1 MEPNSETPPQEKKP
15 ATEPVTGGEAS
26 GAKDQIGTASPQSS
40 AGEGSGGKDEN
51 TAPKPEGKGGEDE
64 EESALKEWVELLVRA
79 AGWAL
84 VIYVFIFQISVVD
97 GDSMVPTYHHGD
109 RLVIDKVTYRVSDV
123 KRFDTVVFE
132 AVDVDKVPR
141 RPRDYIKR
149 VIGLPGEKVELKEGA
164 FWIDGV
170 KLDDPYGPA
179 VSQTYLRPD
188 EVLVFVVPKGQY
200 FVVGDNRMWS
210 KDSRDYPAGH
220 VDGRQSLGFV
230 ARRQIRGL
238 VRLRFM
244 PLKDWQWFSR
254 GR

>member
-1 MEPNSETPPQEKKP
+1 MEPNSETPAAESKP
-15 ATEPVTGGEAS
+15 AVEPASEVKKADEAL
-26 GAKDQIGTASPQSS
+26 AV
-40 AGEGSGGKDEN
+40 SGGSTEDTKSQAKKANDD
-51 TAPKPEGKGGEDE
+51 DE
-64 EESALKEWVELLVRA
+64 EDSALKEWVELLVRA

-97 GDSMVPTYHHGD
+97 GESMVPTFHHGD
-109 RLVIDKVTYRVSDV
+109 RLVIDKITYRVSNV
-123 KRFDTVVFE
+123 SRFDSIVFE
-132 AVDVDKVPR
+132 AVDVDKTPR

-149 VIGLPGEKVELKEGA
+149 VIGLPGEKVELKDGA
-164 FWIDGV
+164 FWIDGQ

-179 VSQTYLRPD
+179 VSQTHLRPG
-188 EVLVFVVPKGQY
+188 ETLVFEVPKGQY

-210 KDSRDYPAGH
+210 KDSRDYHAGH

>member
-1 MEPNSETPPQEKKP
+1 MEPNSETPPQDNKP
-15 ATEPVTGGEAS
+15 AASGEA
-26 GAKDQIGTASPQSS
+26 GGTKKDLDGTVSPQGN
-40 AGEGSGGKDEN
+40 AGEGSGGKDKN
-51 TAPKPEGKGGEDE
+51 TAPKVVGKGGEDE

-109 RLVIDKVTYRVSDV
+109 RLVIDKITYRVSDV

-132 AVDVDKVPR
+132 AVDVDKMPR

-179 VSQTYLRPD
+179 ISQTHLRPG
-188 EVLVFVVPKGQY
+188 EILVFEVPKGQY

-210 KDSRDYPAGH
+210 KDSRDYHAGH